1 MVQPLKINGGLL
13 SGTPVYHLVHQLNIN
28 TLTGKMPL
36 EEGHNLMCGINSG
49 QSGDL
54 YKQKNIIIWTFSHEV
69 KYEDTAL
76 QSTF

>member
-1 MVQPLKINGGLL
+1 MPKNGGLL

-49 QSGDL
+49 QLGIFTNKLFFYMD
-54 YKQKNIIIWTFSHEV
+54 I
-69 KYEDTAL
+69 
-76 QSTF
+76 